1 MTEGHTIA
9 RIVTK
14 DTHER
19 PIAWIDVKTL
29 RRSVASAFAYTMAYL
44 MKLLM
49 RQAMFGLW
57 SQTPG
62 FCPMKGLEVGSPM
75 HLNHHKKRYMKLKN
89 AVSMKLLAGVCLA
102 VL

>member
-1 MTEGHTIA
+1 MTEGHAIA
-9 RIVTK
+9 RIVAK

-75 HLNHHKKRYMKLKN
+75 HLNHHKKR
-89 AVSMKLLAGVCLA
+89 
-102 VL
+102 